1 MQRLLAQSQGGR
13 QDFAQIL
20 EVPLVMALGVALI
33 ASTPQG
39 QEAWQ
44 KVAPQLSASVRED
57 VQKLAVYLLLLN
69 PGSPFSTGSIT
80 TLPIADLGPLRP
92 LGYPA
97 DNGPDKADPGS
108 AGYGAG
114 GKVELPVS
122 TGGSRIDES
131 GGWST
136 STPAESMPGLG
147 NVYNEEK
154 PTLVTN
160 PKHVPGGDGFRPSAG
175 VQPSD
180 YADAYKSAVKI
191 GNAWWG
197 VSTDGQSIYRYFE
210 SGDGTV
216 HWAGSTGDSRNPLK
230 QKDVHPQ
237 VLKVFGFKAKGSK
250 SPW

>member
-1 MQRLLAQSQGGR
+1 MQRLLAQSQVGR

-20 EVPLVMALGVALI
+20 EVPLAMALGAALI

-147 NVYNEEK
+147 NVYSEGAYEPNQGAVGNVGELFK
-154 PTLVTN
+154 QPGFGSDIKVASQKTNKIYQGKLCIRRSRILVIT
-160 PKHVPGGDGFRPSAG
+160 
-175 VQPSD
+175 
-180 YADAYKSAVKI
+180 
-191 GNAWWG
+191 
-197 VSTDGQSIYRYFE
+197 
-210 SGDGTV
+210 
-216 HWAGSTGDSRNPLK
+216 
-230 QKDVHPQ
+230 
-237 VLKVFGFKAKGSK
+237 
-250 SPW
+250 

>member
-1 MQRLLAQSQGGR
+1 MDGAKLAYVPPKPGTSGNAQVYKVEGGTTGIKEI
-13 QDFAQIL
+13 QYSPSTVDKAIKSTHVG
-20 EVPLVMALGVALI
+20 EYYKVTYTDGSKAKIIDPSTAMALGAALI

-44 KVAPQLSASVRED
+44 KVAPQLSASVREE

-69 PGSPFSTGSIT
+69 PGSSFSTGSIT

-92 LGYPA
+92 LG
-97 DNGPDKADPGS
+97 NGPDKADPGS
-108 AGYGAG
+108 SGYGAG

-122 TGGSRIDES
+122 TAGSRIDES

-191 GNAWWG
+191 GKHG
-197 VSTDGQSIYRYFE
+197 
-210 SGDGTV
+210 
-216 HWAGSTGDSRNPLK
+216 WAVNL
-230 QKDVHPQ
+230 QI
-237 VLKVFGFKAKGSK
+237 F
-250 SPW
+250 